1 VENSLNKVVYILTDD
16 PKERC
21 ELISSVLAQALTA
34 LSFDYEC
41 DLFVMDNAA
50 KLIKKGYTEGL
61 KAQEFA
67 PIDELMKDYLE
78 MGGKLYACHPATDA
92 RGLHKEDCIDGV
104 EYVNASRLLLCSKEA
119 FAVYTF

>member
-1 VENSLNKVVYILTDD
+1 MEKVVYVLTDD

-50 KLIKKGYTEGL
+50 RLVNKGYIDGL
-61 KAQEFA
+61 KSKEFA
-67 PIDELMKDYLE
+67 PLTELMRDYQE

-92 RGLHKEDCIDGV
+92 RGLHKEDCIEGV
-104 EYVNASRLLLCSKEA
+104 EFVNASRLLVSSKES
-119 FAVYTF
+119 FAVFTF

>member
-1 VENSLNKVVYILTDD
+1 MNKVVYVVTDD

-34 LSFDYEC
+34 LSFDFEC

-50 KLIKKGYTEGL
+50 RLVKKGYVDGL
-61 KAQEFA
+61 KSKEFA
-67 PIDELMKDYLE
+67 PITELMKDYQE

-92 RGLHKEDCIDGV
+92 RGLHAEDCLEGV
-104 EYVNASRLLLCSKEA
+104 EFVNASKLLMSAKDA
-119 FAVYTF
+119 FAVFTF